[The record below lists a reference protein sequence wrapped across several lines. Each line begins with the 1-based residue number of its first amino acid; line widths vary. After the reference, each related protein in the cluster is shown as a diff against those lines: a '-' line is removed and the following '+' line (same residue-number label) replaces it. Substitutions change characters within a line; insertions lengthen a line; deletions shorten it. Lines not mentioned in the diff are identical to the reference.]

1 VTLAPGMRGRM
12 PRIAV
17 HSAARFTY
25 TTARLQTSRR
35 FRAITTQRGAMR
47 LSKIKLAGFKSFVDP
62 TAVNFPSNLIGVV
75 GPNGCGKSN
84 IIDAVRWVMGEISA
98 KHLRGDSMADVVF
111 NGSSSRKPVG
121 TASVELVFDNSD
133 GQLAGEYAGYAEV
146 SLKRVVSRDG
156 TSAYFLNGARCR
168 RKDITQ
174 LFLGT
179 GLGSRSYAIIE
190 QGMISRVIEARPE
203 ELRGFI
209 EEAAGISRYKERRR
223 ETENRIS
230 HTRENLE
237 RLSDVREEVDKQLR
251 HLQRQAAT
259 ARRYQTLKQE
269 ERKLTAELLALR
281 LHVIEQDSQ
290 SKEGILR
297 ERDTAMQA
305 LIAELRSIEASI
317 EAAREDFTS
326 KSEALNAVQGRYYQI
341 GAEISRTEQSI
352 QHGRELRQRQ
362 KQDLEQAEQGAAE
375 ASLHLTRDQSQIDEL
390 RRELELLEP
399 GLGAARERERASA
412 AALAQAEESMQE
424 WQERWEV
431 FNRDSRAASEK
442 TQVERARIEQLEHQ
456 LARLVTQRER
466 LAAELGELQAVEI
479 DTRIAALQGQQQDA
493 AAQRERAEAQLRQVT
508 DEVQRLRERER
519 ELVSADDASR
529 QQLQDGQGR
538 LMSLQA
544 LQQAALGLAQGK
556 VTEWLATNTLSDRPR
571 LAQQLVVEP
580 GWERA
585 VETVLGSYLEA
596 VSVDAID
603 AIAGQLDSLQVGTVS
618 FFASGGPGP
627 QTVDASRLLARVQG
641 PAAISALLT
650 GIIAVDS
657 LAEAL
662 DKRRTLLNGESVITR
677 DGVWIGREWL
687 RVSRDKDVHAGVIGR
702 EKEMR
707 ALRDAVSAAER
718 QRATIQSE
726 LAESRSRLAAHE
738 QQRDTLQAE
747 VNRLHRV
754 HSDLSAQ
761 VISLRT
767 KAEQTAER
775 VRRISAETEELERDH
790 ENRAGTLAVA
800 RTRLQEG
807 MDAMAQ
813 FEAARVELE
822 QEREHLRQNLA
833 FKRSQAQTDRDGAQ
847 EVAIKVESRRSALA
861 SISAGLDRLRHQLD
875 QLKQRRD
882 ELTRQIAQGE
892 EPLQALT
899 TTLEASLQRRVVV
912 EQELAAA
919 RTTLEA
925 AEGRMRTLD
934 QRRVDS
940 EAAVDAARA
949 GLEDVRMAA
958 QELKVRRETL
968 LEQFKA
974 TQFELATVYQEMPAE
989 AEVSVWEQNLNE
1001 LAGKIERL
1009 GQVNLAAIDEFKEQS
1024 ERKEYLDRQFKD
1036 LTDAL
1041 ETLESAIRKIDRE
1054 TRARFQDT
1062 FDRVNAGLKERF
1074 PRLFGGGHAYL
1085 ELAGEDILNAGVS
1098 IMARPPGKRNSTI
1111 SQLSGGEKALTAV
1124 ALVFSIFELNPAP
1137 FCLLDEVDAPLDDN
1151 NVGRFCDT
1159 VKDMSSRVQFIF
1171 ITHNKTTMELASQ
1184 LIGVTMNEPGVS
1196 RLVAVDV
1203 DEAVRMAAM

>member
-1 VTLAPGMRGRM
+1 
-12 PRIAV
+12 
-17 HSAARFTY
+17 
-25 TTARLQTSRR
+25 
-35 FRAITTQRGAMR
+35 MR
-47 LSKIKLAGFKSFVDP
+47 LNKIKLAGFKSFVDP

-133 GQLAGEYAGYAEV
+133 GQLAGQYAGFAEV

-156 TSAYFLNGARCR
+156 QSAYFLNGARCR

-223 ETENRIS
+223 ETESRIA
-230 HTRENLE
+230 HTKENLE
-237 RLSDVREEVDKQLR
+237 RLSDVREEVDKHLR

-259 ARRYQTLKQE
+259 ARRYQTLKQD

-281 LHVIEQDSQ
+281 LRMIEQDSQ

-297 ERDTAMQA
+297 ERDTAMQG

-317 EAAREDFTS
+317 ESTREDFTE
-326 KSEALNAVQGRYYQI
+326 KSEALNGVQGRYYQI
-341 GAEISRTEQSI
+341 GAEISRAEQSI
-352 QHGRELRQRQ
+352 QHGRELRSRQ
-362 KQDLEQAEQGAAE
+362 KQDLEQVEQGANE
-375 ASLHLTRDQSQIDEL
+375 ATLHLTRDQSQIDEL
-390 RRELELLEP
+390 RRELEQLEP

-412 AALAQAEESMQE
+412 AALSQAEESMHE
-424 WQERWEV
+424 WQERWEE
-431 FNRDSRAASEK
+431 FNRESRAASEQ

-456 LARLVTQRER
+456 LARIGAQRER
-466 LAAELGELQAVEI
+466 LAAELSSLSTAEVES
-479 DTRIAALQGQQQDA
+479 RIAGMQGEHDEVQNQGET
-493 AAQRERAEAQLRQVT
+493 AAQQLRELT
-508 DEVQRLRERER
+508 DELQRLRERER
-519 ELVSADDASR
+519 ELIAADDGGR
-529 QQLQDGQGR
+529 KELQEAQGR

-556 VTEWLATNTLSDRPR
+556 VSEWLTANALGERPR
-571 LAQQLVVEP
+571 LAQQLQVEA

-603 AIAGQLDSLQVGTVS
+603 AIAGQLDSLQVGAVS
-618 FFASGGPGP
+618 FFAAGGAST
-627 QTVDASRLLARVQG
+627 QSVDSNRLLARVQG
-641 PAAISALLT
+641 PASISAMLT
-650 GIIAVDS
+650 GIVAVDT

-662 DKRRTLLNGESVITR
+662 EKRRTLLNGESVITR

-687 RVSRDKDVHAGVIGR
+687 RVSRDQDVHAGVIGR
-702 EKEMR
+702 EQEMR
-707 ALRDAVSAAER
+707 GLRETVGAVEQRREAIEGALAEARTQLADHEQRRDA
-718 QRATIQSE
+718 
-726 LAESRSRLAAHE
+726 
-738 QQRDTLQAE
+738 LQAE
-747 VNRLHRV
+747 VNRLHRA
-754 HSDLSAQ
+754 HTELNAQ
-761 VISLRT
+761 IASLTT
-767 KAEQTAER
+767 KAEQTHER
-775 VRRISAETEELERDH
+775 VRRISAETEELEHDH
-790 ENRAGTLAVA
+790 ESRATAMAEA
-800 RTRLQEG
+800 RNRLQEG
-807 MDAMAQ
+807 MDAMAE
-813 FEAARVELE
+813 FEAARVDL
-822 QEREHLRQNLA
+822 ERERDELRQRLGQQ
-833 FKRSQAQTDRDGAQ
+833 RTQAQSDRDAAQ
-847 EVAIKVESRRSALA
+847 EVAIKVESKRSALT
-861 SISAGLDRLRHQLD
+861 SIAAGLERLRHQIE
-875 QLKQRRD
+875 QMQARRE
-882 ELTRQIAQGE
+882 ELTRQLAEGE
-892 EPLQALT
+892 APLQALAA
-899 TTLEASLQRRVVV
+899 TLEAFLGQRVDV
-912 EQELAAA
+912 EQELTQA
-919 RTTLEA
+919 REALES
-925 AEGRMRTLD
+925 AETAMRELD
-934 QRRVDS
+934 QRRAS
-940 EAAVDAARA
+940 AESAVDEARA

-968 LEQFKA
+968 LEQFTA
-974 TQFELATVYQEMPAE
+974 TQFDLAAVYQEMPPE
-989 AEVSVWEQNLNE
+989 ADLPAWEQSLTE
-1001 LAGKIERL
+1001 LTQKIERL

-1041 ETLESAIRKIDRE
+1041 ETLEAAIHKIDRE

-1085 ELAGEDILNAGVS
+1085 ELAGDDILNAGVS

-1111 SQLSGGEKALTAV
+1111 NQLSGGEKALTAV

-1159 VKDMSSRVQFIF
+1159 VKEMSSRVQFIF

-1184 LIGVTMNEPGVS
+1184 LLGVTMNEPGVS

-1203 DEAVRMAAM
+1203 EEAMRMAAM

>member
-1 VTLAPGMRGRM
+1 
-12 PRIAV
+12 
-17 HSAARFTY
+17 
-25 TTARLQTSRR
+25 
-35 FRAITTQRGAMR
+35 MR
-47 LSKIKLAGFKSFVDP
+47 LNKIKLAGFKSFVDP

-133 GQLAGEYAGYAEV
+133 GKLAGEYAGYSEV

-209 EEAAGISRYKERRR
+209 EEAAGISKYKERRR
-223 ETENRIS
+223 ETESRIS
-230 HTRENLE
+230 HTKENLE
-237 RLSDVREEVDKQLR
+237 RLNDVREEVDKQLR

-281 LHVIEQDSQ
+281 LRVIEQDSQ

-297 ERDTAMQA
+297 ERDTAMQG
-305 LIAELRSIEASI
+305 LIAELRSIESAI
-317 EAAREDFTS
+317 ETAREDFTE

-341 GAEISRTEQSI
+341 GAEISRAEQSI

-362 KQDLEQAEQGAAE
+362 RQDLEQVEQGASE
-375 ASLHLTRDQSQIDEL
+375 AGMHLTRDQSQIDEL
-390 RRELELLEP
+390 RRELEQLEP
-399 GLGAARERERASA
+399 GLGAARERERDSA
-412 AALAQAEESMQE
+412 AALAQAEESMQD
-424 WQERWEV
+424 WQERWEE

-456 LARLVTQRER
+456 LARLSTQRER
-466 LAAELGELQAVEI
+466 LAAELAELGAAET
-479 DTRIAALQGQQQDA
+479 DARIASLQGEQDEA
-493 AAQRERAEAQLRQVT
+493 ASQGESAASRLREVT
-508 DEVQRLRERER
+508 EELQRLRERER
-519 ELVSADDASR
+519 ELVAADDRSR
-529 QQLQDGQGR
+529 QQLQDTQGR
-538 LMSLQA
+538 FMSLQA

-556 VTEWLATNTLSDRPR
+556 VTEWLASNTLGDRAR

-596 VSVDAID
+596 VSVETID
-603 AIAGQLDSLQVGTVS
+603 SIAGQLDTLQVGSVA
-618 FFASGGPGP
+618 FFSSGG
-627 QTVDASRLLARVQG
+627 ASTQSVEAGRLLARVQG
-641 PAAISALLT
+641 PAAISAWLS
-650 GIIAVDS
+650 GIIAVET

-662 DKRRTLLNGESVITR
+662 DKRRTLLSGESVITK

-707 ALRDAVSAAER
+707 GLRDELSAAESR
-718 QRATIQSE
+718 RESIQAE
-726 LAESRSRLAAHE
+726 LAGSRSQLSALE
-738 QQRDTLQAE
+738 QQRDALQAD
-747 VNRLHRV
+747 VNRLHRA
-754 HSDLSAQ
+754 HSDLNAQ
-761 VISLRT
+761 VSALRT

-775 VRRISAETEELERDH
+775 MRRISAETEDLDRDH
-790 ENRAGTLAVA
+790 ENRALALAEA
-800 RTRLQEG
+800 RARLQEG
-807 MDAMAQ
+807 LEAMSQ
-813 FEAARVELE
+813 FEEQRAGLE
-822 QEREHLRQNLA
+822 HEREELRQNLG

-847 EVAIKVESRRSALA
+847 EVAIKVESRRSALS
-861 SISAGLDRLRHQLD
+861 SISAGLDRLRHQMD
-875 QLKQRRD
+875 QLRLRRE
-882 ELTRQIAQGE
+882 ELTRQLAEGE
-892 EPLQALT
+892 APLQALAT
-899 TTLEASLQRRVVV
+899 SLEASLQQRVAV
-912 EQELAAA
+912 EQELAGA
-919 RTTLEA
+919 REALEG
-925 AEGRMRTLD
+925 AESKMRTLD
-934 QRRVDS
+934 QRRMES
-940 EAAVDAARA
+940 ETAVDEARA

-968 LEQFKA
+968 LEQFAA
-974 TQFELATVYQEMPAE
+974 TQLELATVYQEMPPE
-989 AEVSVWEQNLNE
+989 ADVAVWEQTLSE
-1001 LAGKIERL
+1001 VAGKIERL

-1036 LTDAL
+1036 LTEAL

-1111 SQLSGGEKALTAV
+1111 NQLSGGEKALTAV

-1151 NVGRFCDT
+1151 NVGRFCET
-1159 VKDMSSRVQFIF
+1159 VKEMSQRVQFIF

-1184 LIGVTMNEPGVS
+1184 LVGVTMNEPGVS